1 MANRVKMDRQERAKQ
16 FIPFDALKGFRELL
30 KEKEKVIV
38 PKVELS
44 EEAGEELDRKLRAVK
59 RNDVVTVIYFQKG
72 EYLKV
77 TGMVVRLDMTARVLQ
92 IVNTKIAFED
102 IYKIEGEKLQD
113 F

>member
-1 MANRVKMDRQERAKQ
+1 MANRVRMDRQERAKQ

-30 KEKEKVIV
+30 KEKEKIIV

-77 TGMVVRLDMTARVLQ
+77 TGMVARLDMSARVLQ

-102 IYKIEGEKLQD
+102 IYNIEGERLQD

>member
-77 TGMVVRLDMTARVLQ
+77 TGMVARLDMTARVLQ